1 MAKPNTL
8 SAEDHR
14 RVIAAVGAA
23 EARTSGE
30 IVTVLAERS
39 DGYSDVAL
47 AWATAAAF
55 LALAA
60 LAIAPEFYMGVV
72 ERLSGGWI
80 TEWTPREL
88 FELAA
93 VVASLKFLGMLLL
106 QLWPPLKFFLVPGP
120 IRTARVHERAVSAFR
135 IGAERR
141 THGRTGILIYLSM
154 REHRAEI
161 LATKRHASDLK
172 GRDRLHAVVPEI
184 DVLIARW
191 VAAGR
196 NIGSMVG
203 RTIHLLNLYGET
215 LLGEAVAEL
224 VARGTHDPGALAI
237 LCEQRRRAADKPV
250 PIDIRL
256 GDHVP
261 DRDVIPH
268 DLGGYDAR

>member
-1 MAKPNTL
+1 MGRA
-8 SAEDHR
+8 R
-14 RVIAAVGAA
+14 RETGSWRVVI
-23 EARTSGE
+23 
-30 IVTVLAERS
+30 L
-39 DGYSDVAL
+39 
-47 AWATAAAF
+47 F
-55 LALAA
+55 
-60 LAIAPEFYMGVV
+60 APEGSRREAGARPLPVLLPVLSHPPPSSLPLLDKVDALLNRLVQLGQQRV
-72 ERLSGGWI
+72 E
-80 TEWTPREL
+80 
-88 FELAA
+88 AHA
-93 VVASLKFLGMLLL
+93 
-106 QLWPPLKFFLVPGP
+106 
-120 IRTARVHERAVSAFR
+120 
-135 IGAERR
+135 
-141 THGRTGILIYLSM
+141 
-154 REHRAEI
+154 HRAEI